1 MIKPLGVISIKEYIH
16 TLIFIFSREQ
26 EDKRTRGQENKR
38 TREQEN
44 MKKALLIFAAIFT
57 MWTVAS
63 AQSTSKVKEINQAEF
78 VALFDMNTGTI
89 AQPSVFDFNATWC
102 GPCRQL
108 APALEQLAAE
118 YEGRVN
124 FYSIDVDKNKDLA
137 KMLEIQSI
145 PYVLFF
151 GTNGDDPEEMIGL
164 RTKEEVKTY
173 IEKILKSK

>member
-1 MIKPLGVISIKEYIH
+1 
-16 TLIFIFSREQ
+16 
-26 EDKRTRGQENKR
+26 
-38 TREQEN
+38 
-44 MKKALLIFAAIFT
+44 MKKTLLIFAAIFT

-63 AQSTSKVKEINQAEF
+63 AQSESKVKEINMQEF
-78 VALFDMNTGTI
+78 VSLFDMNTGAI
-89 AQPSVFDFNATWC
+89 AKPSVFDFNATWC

-108 APALEQLAAE
+108 APILEELAAE

-124 FYSIDVDKNKDLA
+124 FYSIDIDKNKELA

-164 RTKEEVKTY
+164 RTKEEVKAY

>member
-1 MIKPLGVISIKEYIH
+1 
-16 TLIFIFSREQ
+16 
-26 EDKRTRGQENKR
+26 
-38 TREQEN
+38 

-57 MWTVAS
+57 IWTVAS
-63 AQSTSKVKEINQAEF
+63 AQTESKVKEIGMEEF
-78 VALFDMNTGTI
+78 INLFDMEAGTI

-108 APALEQLAAE
+108 APILEELAAE

-124 FYSIDVDKNKDLA
+124 FYSIDVDKNKQLA
-137 KMLEIQSI
+137 QAMQIESI

-164 RTKEEVKTY
+164 SSKEEVKAY
-173 IEKILKSK
+173 IEKILQPKE

>member
-1 MIKPLGVISIKEYIH
+1 
-16 TLIFIFSREQ
+16 
-26 EDKRTRGQENKR
+26 
-38 TREQEN
+38 

-63 AQSTSKVKEINQAEF
+63 AQNESKVKEINMQEF
-78 VALFDMNTGTI
+78 VSLFDMNTGAITK
-89 AQPSVFDFNATWC
+89 PSVFDFNAIWC

-108 APALEQLAAE
+108 APILEELAAE

-124 FYSIDVDKNKDLA
+124 FYSIDIDKNKELA

-145 PYVLFF
+145 PYVLYFAND
-151 GTNGDDPEEMIGL
+151 GSDPEEMIGF
-164 RTKEEVKTY
+164 TSKEEVKAK